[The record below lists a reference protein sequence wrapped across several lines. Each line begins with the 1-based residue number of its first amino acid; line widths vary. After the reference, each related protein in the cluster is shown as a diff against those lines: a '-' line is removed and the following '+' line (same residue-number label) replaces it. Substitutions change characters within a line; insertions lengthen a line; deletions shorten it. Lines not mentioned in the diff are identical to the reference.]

1 MKHYTEEKLQEI
13 EHKISEA
20 IYNEK
25 TDKELKGS
33 IATFYNDMKWL
44 IEAQRFVNNVGE
56 LGLQQAIEDALG
68 KIIFIKEMCLM
79 ERNWDKE
86 DKNQRSRRFASAII
100 DALDNW
106 ENE

>member
-13 EHKISEA
+13 EHKLNKA
-20 IYNEK
+20 IYSEEIDNEIM
-25 TDKELKGS
+25 GIIGAS
-33 IATFYNDMKWL
+33 YNDIKWL
-44 IEAQRFVNNVGE
+44 IEAQRFINNLGDF
-56 LGLQQAIEDALG
+56 GLQQAIEDALG

-79 ERNWDKE
+79 ERNWDTGN
-86 DKNQRSRRFASAII
+86 KNERSRRFAGAII